1 MKWVLA
7 VVLFLLGCVGLVYL
21 GYLQGQTVYVAGHDT
36 GYEEGYKQ
44 GYKDALYKRPV
55 SDELEIVCAGLWIGQ
70 ETLKHQKRELRG
82 GR

>member
-7 VVLFLLGCVGLVYL
+7 VVVLFLLGCVGLVYL
-21 GYLQGQTVYVAGHDT
+21 GYLQGREAYVAGYD
-36 GYEEGYKQ
+36 Q

-70 ETLKHQKRELRG
+70 ETLKHQKRESRG
-82 GR
+82 ER